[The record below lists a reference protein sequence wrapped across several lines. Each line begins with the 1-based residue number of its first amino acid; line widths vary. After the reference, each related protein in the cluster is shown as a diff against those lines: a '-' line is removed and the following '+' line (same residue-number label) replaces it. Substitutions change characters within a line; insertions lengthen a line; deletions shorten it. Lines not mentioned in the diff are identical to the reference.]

1 MKALPQKWTWLNAE
15 GAPQILVAALKFYG
29 LAEIV
34 GKENSATIMGW
45 AKELGLT
52 WYLNDETPW
61 CGLAMGKCASET
73 AYPFKS
79 HNLLAAIDWL
89 NYGDVI
95 ANDAAMLADILV
107 FSRVGGNHVGLYIA
121 ESKSHFLVFGGNQ
134 SNQFGFAF
142 KEKSTL
148 KGVRRTPFKK
158 GQPANI
164 RKIFI
169 SYDGTLLSKSEQ

>member
-1 MKALPQKWTWLNAE
+1 
-15 GAPQILVAALKFYG
+15 VAALTFYG

-34 GKENSATIMGW
+34 GKKNDATIMGW

-52 WYLNDETPW
+52 WYTNDETPW
-61 CGLAMGKCASET
+61 CGLFIGKCASET

-89 NYGDVI
+89 NYGDKVSPD
-95 ANDAAMLADILV
+95 NAMLADVLV

-121 ESKSHFLVFGGNQ
+121 ESERHFLVYGGNQ
-134 SNQFGFAF
+134 SNQVGFAF

-158 GQPANI
+158 GQPSNI
-164 RKIFI
+164 RKIHI
-169 SYDGTLLSKSEQ
+169 NYDGTLLSKSEQ